1 MSRRSLL
8 NCVVLLAL
16 ACPVALG
23 QQVPPNDPLNTPTA
37 KGEDQSHPGGVEI
50 LSDTG
55 GVDVR
60 PYVKLILGVIYKH
73 WVPLIPAEAKPP
85 ESKPAESAVRF
96 TILPNGRIG
105 AMHLDS
111 STEDDQI
118 NRSCWGAITSTGPFP
133 PLPAGME
140 SKPLELRIH
149 FYVNMQPD

>member
-1 MSRRSLL
+1 MSRSFLCCCALL
-8 NCVVLLAL
+8 LTLVGRAGF
-16 ACPVALG
+16 G
-23 QQVPPNDPLNTPTA
+23 QQTPFVNNPPDAATSA
-37 KGEDQSHPGGVEI
+37 DHGHPGGVEI

-55 GVDVR
+55 GVDVQ
-60 PYVKLILGVIYKH
+60 PYVKLILGVIYRH
-73 WVPLIPAEAKPP
+73 WTPLIPADAKPP
-85 ESKPAESAVRF
+85 ESKAGESAVRF

-111 STEDDQI
+111 STDDDQI

-149 FYVNMQPD
+149 FYVNMQPQ